1 MKISSKLGTMVAA
14 LAMAAMPALA
24 APVKIAL
31 DAPANEETSGTY
43 VWAKTF
49 ADHLNANGIE
59 TEFYERGALG
69 GEAERLDQVSQG
81 LLEVSL
87 SDLKSAGQ
95 LDGTINALHLP
106 FFFAN
111 EAELD
116 KALYDGGML
125 NKVNEGTTAK
135 GVRVAAVTL
144 LGAMAG
150 IFTTGEEIHTL
161 ADMSKVR
168 FRALDETQ
176 IAVYKA
182 WGSQGTIVSFA
193 EVPNAL
199 QTGVA
204 DGYLNPPF
212 VPLLFGHTG
221 FIKTFTIA
229 RIAPSSR
236 TAIMSE
242 DWYQSLTD
250 DDRKVVDD
258 AALLATKANREWLKG
273 RTVVLEALKD
283 AGIKVIEMSDENRQ
297 AFVDATQPLY
307 SLLPMPEGALD
318 AWVAAKGN

>member
-1 MKISSKLGTMVAA
+1 MTINLKLKGLIAA
-14 LAMAAMPALA
+14 LAVAAMPAMA

-31 DAPANEETSGTY
+31 DAPANEETSGSY

-49 ADHLNANGIE
+49 ADHLNANGME
-59 TEFYERGALG
+59 TEFFERGALG

-95 LDGTINALHLP
+95 LDATISALHLP

-111 EAELD
+111 EAEMD

-125 NKVNEGTTAK
+125 AKINEGTTPK

-144 LGAMAG
+144 IGGMAG
-150 IFTTGEEIHTL
+150 IFTTGAEVATIK
-161 ADMSKVR
+161 DMSPLR
-168 FRALDETQ
+168 FRALDDTQ
-176 IAVYKA
+176 IAIYKA
-182 WGSQGTIVSFA
+182 WGTQGTIVSWA

-221 FIKTFTIA
+221 FIKTFTPA
-229 RIAPSSR
+229 RILPSSR
-236 TAIMSE
+236 TAILSE
-242 DWYQSLTD
+242 DWYQGLSAD
-250 DDRKVVDD
+250 EQKIVDD
-258 AALLATKANREWLKG
+258 AAMMATKANREWLAG
-273 RTVVLEALKD
+273 RTAVMDALKG
-283 AGIKVIEMSDENRQ
+283 AGVTVVEMSDENRE
-297 AFVDATQPLY
+297 AFVEATAPLY
-307 SLLPMPEGALD
+307 SMLPLPEGALD
-318 AWVAAKGN
+318 AWIAAKGN